1 MSHRREK
8 IGSGVIWMATL
19 VLVATGCSHLEPK
32 ESKPGSGASA
42 KLSEVLHPLEQ
53 KYARDKHVGVFSVGL
68 ETRGATMVLTG
79 EVDRVE
85 ARTEALQAAASAGIQ
100 AVDKITVLPAAELG
114 EKTFAIST
122 LSVANGREFPDHK
135 AEMGTQILMGHTA
148 RVLKS
153 SRFWLLVQT
162 SDGYLSWVEKGA
174 VVQCTKETADAWK
187 NAPLMIVTAFDDC
200 VRETAQADAQPVSDV
215 VIGDLL
221 KSSGDE
227 NGWFKV
233 ELPDGRKGFLP
244 RNSASD
250 YSDWKKT
257 RVANADNIER
267 TAKMFL
273 GRPYLWGG
281 NSPKGF
287 DCSGFAKTVFLLN
300 GIQLNRNASE
310 QVWQGSEVSVDS
322 NLKNLKRGDLLF
334 FGWSGRRGWEGRV
347 ARGPEIDL
355 SSELATARLPK
366 GPMVTHVGIYLGDKL
381 FIQSSQRVKIS
392 SFDPDSPLFDE
403 HHSRSLLFARRV
415 LPETTAAQAA
425 P

>member
-1 MSHRREK
+1 MG
-8 IGSGVIWMATL
+8 I
-19 VLVATGCSHLEPK
+19 
-32 ESKPGSGASA
+32 
-42 KLSEVLHPLEQ
+42 
-53 KYARDKHVGVFSVGL
+53 FSVGL
-68 ETRGATMVLTG
+68 ESRGKTMVLTG
-79 EVDRVE
+79 QVDRAE
-85 ARTEALQAAASAGIQ
+85 ARAEALQAVSNAGIN
-100 AVDKITVLPAAELG
+100 ATDEITVLPTADLG
-114 EKTFAIST
+114 PKTFTIGT

-135 AEMGTQILMGHTA
+135 AEMGTQILMGHSA
-148 RVLKS
+148 RILKS
-153 SRFWLLVQT
+153 SRFWFLVQS

-174 VVQCTKETADAWK
+174 VLQCTKENVEAW
-187 NAPLMIVTAFDDC
+187 NEATRLIVTAFDDC
-200 VRETAQADAQPVSDV
+200 VRESPQADAQPVSDV

-221 KSSGDE
+221 KVSGDE

-244 RNSASD
+244 TKSATN

-310 QVWQGSEVSVDS
+310 QAWQGAEVSVDS
-322 NLKNLKRGDLLF
+322 NFKNLKKGDLLF
-334 FGWSGRRGWEGRV
+334 FGWSGRRGREGRV
-347 ARGPEIDL
+347 PRVPNSEGPEIDL
-355 SSELATARLPK
+355 SSESATPRLPN
-366 GPMVTHVGIYLGDKL
+366 GPMITHVAIYLGDKL

-392 SFDPDSPLFDE
+392 SFDPESPLFDE
-403 HHSRSLLFARRV
+403 HHSRSLLFARRL
-415 LPETTAAQAA
+415 LPETTAAQAQ